1 MHRKKNNNK
10 FNRLC
15 AKLSRSRVKTS
26 NKNNAQ
32 KFYVYQDLQA
42 NNLIIGILSRV
53 HIDVFNS

>member
-15 AKLSRSRVKTS
+15 ANLSRSRVKTS